1 MTWVFIIGLAVVAF
15 AFMALAFRLPKA
27 GWTTAAAAL
36 VLGLAG
42 YAAQG
47 SPALPG
53 APKDAAQ
60 RVPGEGNNL
69 VEMRRAL
76 LPEDQPRQ
84 NALITAD
91 GMARHDQYADA
102 ASFLLS
108 AVRDNPHDAESW
120 LALGNVLV
128 AQADGAMTPAAQFA
142 YRRAEAAEPNSPGV
156 PFFIGVAKLDQGRF
170 TDTRELWVEAAK
182 RAPEGSS
189 ARKVIEDRIG
199 RLDALMERMYAMAK
213 AQQQA
218 HQALSGKSTQPA
230 Q

>member
-1 MTWVFIIGLAVVAF
+1 MTWALIIGLAVVAF
-15 AFMALAFRLPKA
+15 AFMAFAFRLPKTGWATA
-27 GWTTAAAAL
+27 GAAL
-36 VLGLAG
+36 ALGLAG

-47 SPALPG
+47 SPTLPG
-53 APKDAAQ
+53 APKDAAP
-60 RVPGEGNNL
+60 RVPGEGDNL

-76 LPEDQPRQ
+76 FPQDQARQ
-84 NALITAD
+84 NALVTAD
-91 GMARHDQYADA
+91 AMARHDQYTDA
-102 ASFLLS
+102 ASFLLG
-108 AVRDNPHDAESW
+108 AVRDNPRDAESW

-142 YRRAEAAEPNSPGV
+142 YRRAEAAAPNSPGV
-156 PFFIGVAKLDQGRF
+156 PFFVGVAELNQGHF
-170 TDTRELWVEAAK
+170 TDTRGLWLEAAK
-182 RAPEGSS
+182 RAPEGSE

-218 HQALSGKSTQPA
+218 HQALSGQNAKPA